1 MMTARQRAIVK
12 TAMVLGLIAIIVALG
27 IVWPLF
33 IGYFMMAV
41 FIGLLTFLIYITFR
55 MIDETKEWDKRR

>member
-27 IVWPLF
+27 TVWPLF

-41 FIGLLTFLIYITFR
+41 FIGLLTFLIYIMFR

>member
-1 MMTARQRAIVK
+1 MTARQRAIVK

-27 IVWPLF
+27 TVWPLF

-41 FIGLLTFLIYITFR
+41 FIGTMGYLIYIAILGYEEHKEFR
-55 MIDETKEWDKRR
+55 KRD